1 MPDPCDVKE
10 HYQSFIIKKNT
21 ESVKQWN
28 VIVYQTNAFQNP
40 NVVEIKYVIAEH
52 SEFSHKLSKNIRQ
65 AVKED
70 LNISL
75 YSDTKKMKNHYTKK
89 M

>member
-28 VIVYQTNAFQNP
+28 EIVYQTKTFQNP
-40 NVVEIKYVIAEH
+40 NVVEIKYVTAEH
-52 SEFSHKLSKNIRQ
+52 
-65 AVKED
+65 
-70 LNISL
+70 
-75 YSDTKKMKNHYTKK
+75 
-89 M
+89 